1 MWRGVLIASLWFALV
16 LAIALVSGWPTLQHS
31 FNEIMTTQDP
41 QALLQKL
48 TEAQQARGF
57 DVLGFSLGLL
67 QKILQPL
74 IGIAFVVLYID
85 SRRER

>member
-1 MWRGVLIASLWFALV
+1 MWRGAFIASLWVAFV
-16 LAIALVSGWPTLQHS
+16 LAIALISGWTTLQHS
-31 FNEIMTTQDP
+31 FNELMTTQDP

-57 DVLGFSLGLL
+57 DVLGFTLGLL

-74 IGIAFVVLYID
+74 LGIAFVLLYFD
-85 SRRER
+85 SQKY

>member
-1 MWRGVLIASLWFALV
+1 LWRGIFIASLWFAFVLV
-16 LAIALVSGWPTLQHS
+16 IALVSEWATLRHY
-31 FNEIMTTQDP
+31 FNELMTTQDP
-41 QALLQKL
+41 QALVQKL

-57 DVLGFSLGLL
+57 DVLGFALGLL

-74 IGIAFVVLYID
+74 VGIAFVVLYID